1 MGRDAPWNDMPSRRK
16 RRPIM
21 SKAFVALVGGVGR
34 LGGAHDVTADE
45 FKAWFTIWQR
55 NLSLWEFVLDD

>member
-1 MGRDAPWNDMPSRRK
+1 MPSRRK